1 MTHLKIFLLL
11 IVCALS
17 VLDGKAQTGIALT
30 DELNGKRIGV
40 IGDSYV
46 RKKKDG
52 GEGADTAKAA
62 TLK

>member
-17 VLDGKAQTGIALT
+17 VLDGKAQTGIALA

-46 RKKKDG
+46 R
-52 GEGADTAKAA
+52 T
-62 TLK
+62 